1 MSDRREWIRSRARA
15 DERRCLRTA
24 VRRQDSSARKPRWR
38 RHDSSAR
45 KPRGPLSKHMEKV
58 PATAGSFTQRQ
69 KGHISWS
76 RQAEDFQ

>member
-1 MSDRREWIRSRARA
+1 MGTIGGGAWYANTCAAEPEAGELMSDRREWIRSRARA

-24 VRRQDSSARKPRWR
+24 VR

-58 PATAGSFTQRQ
+58 PATAGSFTQR
-69 KGHISWS
+69 
-76 RQAEDFQ
+76 